1 MKKRILLAFF
11 ALLMLLLLTG
21 CGSVSDMLSEVGSKM
36 ERDYAEAQG
45 ISGASNGDIDITTL
59 VALRERATQLFTDG
73 VPTATIN
80 DSAMAYKSGER
91 VIITL
96 NFTNNGKTGEYGFD
110 FRLGKDGTYS
120 LSRYGEGVRKEDL

>member
-1 MKKRILLAFF
+1 MKKSILLVFL
-11 ALLMLLLLTG
+11 ALLLLLLTG
-21 CGSVSDMLSEVGSKM
+21 CGSVSGMLSEVGSKM

-45 ISGASNGDIDITTL
+45 ISGASGGDIDIATL
-59 VALRERATQLFTDG
+59 VALRERATQLFADG
-73 VPTATIN
+73 VPTAAIN

-110 FRLGKDGTYS
+110 FRLGKDGTYT
-120 LSRYGEGVRKEDL
+120 LARYGEGVRKEDL